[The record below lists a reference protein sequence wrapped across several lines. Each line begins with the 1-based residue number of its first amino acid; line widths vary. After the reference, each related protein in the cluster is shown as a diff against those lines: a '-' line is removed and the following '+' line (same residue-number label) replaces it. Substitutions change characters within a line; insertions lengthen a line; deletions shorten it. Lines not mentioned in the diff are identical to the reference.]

1 MIANG
6 SHRCPVEITLDII
19 GGKWKPLILYYLLQG
34 EKRFNELRRLLPDV
48 SQRMLTLQLREL
60 EDYGIVNRVVYAE
73 IPPRVEYSLTE
84 VGKSLEPVLLTM
96 LNWGNTFVKKV
107 PPDRTMAVKQVKSA

>member
-1 MIANG
+1 MENKMGTNG
-6 SHRCPVEITLDII
+6 SHKCPVAITLDII

-34 EKRFNELRRLLPDV
+34 EKRFNELKRLLPDI

-60 EDYGIVNRVVYAE
+60 ENNGIVNRVVYAE

-84 VGKSLEPVLLTM
+84 AGKSLEPVLLTM
-96 LNWGNTFVKKV
+96 LNWGNNFVEKASPIV
-107 PPDRTMAVKQVKSA
+107 RG

>member
-1 MIANG
+1 MGTNG
-6 SHRCPVEITLDII
+6 SHKCPVEITLDII
-19 GGKWKPLILYYLLQG
+19 GGKWTPLILYYLLQG
-34 EKRFNELRRLLPDV
+34 EKRFNELRKLLPDV

-60 EDYGIVNRVVYAE
+60 ENYGIVNRVVYAE

-96 LNWGNTFVKKV
+96 LNWGNTFVKKKPANNTV
-107 PPDRTMAVKQVKSA
+107 ALR